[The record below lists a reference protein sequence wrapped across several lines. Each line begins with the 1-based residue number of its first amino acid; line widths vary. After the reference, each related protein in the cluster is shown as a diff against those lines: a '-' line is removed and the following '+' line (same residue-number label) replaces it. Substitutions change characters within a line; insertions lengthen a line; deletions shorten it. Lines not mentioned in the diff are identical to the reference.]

1 MFLSGRASPISV
13 AASAMELH
21 TFVLCNGAVPPAAR
35 HLPLTHPCA
44 RGTPSPTEM
53 SQAKAKLPPSASCGQ
68 LTEGHI

>member
-1 MFLSGRASPISV
+1 MFLSSRASPISV

-21 TFVLCNGAVPPAAR
+21 SFILCNGVSLQLPGVPY
-35 HLPLTHPCA
+35 HPCA
-44 RGTPSPTEM
+44 QGNTLSTMEM